1 MNDIITSDKKN
12 KCNPNDCIGLVMLRE
27 KVLYNESIISKI
39 ENKLD
44 IITSKIE
51 ESTIVANKQDIFISN
66 TSKTIEQIYDKFNES
81 IKDLDNTI
89 NHIKDKWDSDNQKI
103 QDKLNDLEK
112 FRIQIVT
119 ICSVLTIIINIIG
132 YLIK

>member
-1 MNDIITSDKKN
+1 MNDNIIDKKN